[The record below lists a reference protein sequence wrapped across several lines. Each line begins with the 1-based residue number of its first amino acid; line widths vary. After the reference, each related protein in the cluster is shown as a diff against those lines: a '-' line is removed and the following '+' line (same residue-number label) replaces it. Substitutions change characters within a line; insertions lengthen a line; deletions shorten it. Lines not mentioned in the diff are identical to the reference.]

1 MAEAEQDYLVLASFA
16 AEGATSGLAAAFLSQ
31 ALLEAA
37 LFAGLQVKAVLFNIL
52 ADALTFHFA
61 AETAKGLFEGL
72 IVAYG
77 DENQGL
83 TSL

>member
-1 MAEAEQDYLVLASFA
+1 LAEAKQEELALASFA
-16 AEGATSGLAAAFLSQ
+16 TEGATSGLTTAFLSQ

-52 ADALTFHFA
+52 ADALAFHFST
-61 AETAKGLFEGL
+61 ETAEGLFEGL